1 MTIADEQAEFNAV
14 NAANGEPTQPLQKDD
29 DAPYGR
35 KSDGT
40 PRRKPGPPPGP
51 RAGNSVPGSP
61 RRPAG
66 TARKASNRRSTGTDY
81 RPGIIGM
88 LQIPAFALGAAG
100 QLNPALALD
109 GAAISLYAPNIAEA
123 LNDLAADNPTVAAA
137 LDTILSAGPYG
148 AIIGACLP
156 LAFQIAANHKA
167 IPDGMARSVGAM
179 PAGEFE
185 TMLVAQRT
193 ANV

>member
-1 MTIADEQAEFNAV
+1 MTLADEQAEHNAV
-14 NAANGEPTQPLQKDD
+14 NMANGEPTQPLEFTTDD

-35 KSDGT
+35 KADGT
-40 PRRKPGPPPGP
+40 PRQKPGRRPSGSPT
-51 RAGNSVPGSP
+51 SP

-66 TARKASNRRSTGTDY
+66 STRRATGRKTTVDY

-109 GAAISLYAPNIAEA
+109 GAAISLHAPNIAEA
-123 LNDLAADNPTVAAA
+123 LNQLANENPAVAAA
-137 LDTILSAGPYG
+137 LDRILQAGPYG

-179 PAGEFE
+179 PAGDFE
-185 TMLVAQRT
+185 AMLISQRT
-193 ANV
+193 TA